1 MGPNG
6 PNLVFQSCT
15 SHDIEEC
22 AQLLPDLSQS
32 GDVFSTNFSDFC
44 KEYRPT
50 GAEIRRILTRK
61 ITASD
66 IAKIHNKLPV
76 PNLCL
81 KHEDRDDVPNIE
93 YRNVVDVLAVAIKEE
108 FPRKINMTNIYA
120 CKQKGDEDTND
131 FITRVIEAVTK
142 YSGIETPT
150 EVGTTAGVW
159 ETLVF
164 DATCQTCSTQLKNG
178 SGVKK
183 KHLTKNC
190 IEPRLR
196 CTKMSEGIGMEDID
210 ESEAHG
216 EVREDIFVIPTR
228 VSSVAER
235 DIGGINVPTQ
245 LRLHLTRLID

>member
-1 MGPNG
+1 MFTDPSEMNSSLTAPPLQQRPPDLQLQNQPHLPPRSNNPSDSLPGPSTSPPSSDTRQKGLAQGHSLTAPMVEVMGPNG
-6 PNLVFQSCT
+6 PNLVFRSCT

-22 AQLLPDLSQS
+22 AKLLPDLSQS

-76 PNLCL
+76 ANLRL
-81 KHEDRDDVPNIE
+81 KHEDWDHVSNME
-93 YRNVVDVLAVAIKEE
+93 YRNAVDVLAVAIKKE

-150 EVGTTAGVW
+150 EVGDPC
-159 ETLVF
+159 L
-164 DATCQTCSTQLKNG
+164 
-178 SGVKK
+178 
-183 KHLTKNC
+183 
-190 IEPRLR
+190 
-196 CTKMSEGIGMEDID
+196 
-210 ESEAHG
+210 
-216 EVREDIFVIPTR
+216 
-228 VSSVAER
+228 
-235 DIGGINVPTQ
+235 
-245 LRLHLTRLID
+245 